1 MLRWATVAIVSLLIH
16 ALLLAWLGLRA
27 PRPQYQTPVDP
38 NVIEMQLSAEIVAR
52 LRREAP
58 ARKPPRGLRLPAP
71 FAPEPPALHVPP
83 SPPPSAPAP
92 ESVVVDLRAA
102 LKRAGIGCAMT
113 LKGDELADCQAR
125 LAARTL
131 ARGAKP
137 LPATAGVA
145 PDKLAPW
152 NAAAARKDAAR
163 RAWDDVGNTP
173 GVWNSHIGK
182 ELPTDRPMPT
192 KNDPKGCV
200 AVVCE
205 P

>member
-1 MLRWATVAIVSLLIH
+1 MLRWATTAVASLLIH
-16 ALLLAWLGLRA
+16 AALLAWLGLRA
-27 PRPQYQTPVDP
+27 PRPQYSVPMDQAL
-38 NVIEMQLSAEIVAR
+38 IEMELSAEIAAR
-52 LRREAP
+52 LRREPP
-58 ARKPPRGLRLPAP
+58 ARKASRGLRLPDPFLPAP
-71 FAPEPPALHVPP
+71 PTLHLPAPPA
-83 SPPPSAPAP
+83 PSAPAP
-92 ESVVVDLRAA
+92 ESVVIDLRAA

-131 ARGAKP
+131 ARGVSP

-152 NAAAARKDAAR
+152 NAAAARQDAAR
-163 RAWDDVGNTP
+163 RAWADVGKRP
-173 GVWNSHIGK
+173 GVWKDHIGK

>member
-1 MLRWATVAIVSLLIH
+1 MAVVSLLIH

-27 PRPQYQTPVDP
+27 PRPQYQTPADP
-38 NVIEMQLSAEIVAR
+38 NVIEMQLSAEIAAR
-52 LRREAP
+52 LRRDAP
-58 ARKPPRGLRLPAP
+58 PERRPKGLRLPAP
-71 FAPEPPALHVPP
+71 FAPEPAAIHAPLPPAPNT
-83 SPPPSAPAP
+83 PAP

-102 LKRAGIGCAMT
+102 LKRAGVGCAMT

-125 LAARTL
+125 LAARTI
-131 ARGAKP
+131 ARDVRP

-145 PDKLAPW
+145 SDKLAPW
-152 NAAAARKDAAR
+152 NAAAARQDAAR
-163 RAWDDVGNTP
+163 RAWDDVGKTP